1 MSLGGGGP
9 LDGGDWQMQLDE
21 LAAQTG
27 AARATRL
34 AGHTPLL
41 RRLRERLRPHRE
53 EPGSDLQST
62 YGACDNPGYWVA
74 VAESKSRSAWRL
86 SGRSRGVEVTV
97 RTRERSAEARAYAF
111 DPRCIRA
118 LTRTSLRLILVV
130 PSN

>member
-9 LDGGDWQMQLDE
+9 RESGDWQMQLDE

-34 AGHTPLL
+34 AGRRPLL
-41 RRLRERLRPHRE
+41 RRLCEHLRPHSE
-53 EPGSDLQST
+53 EPRSDPQST

-74 VAESKSRSAWRL
+74 VAESRSRSAWRL

-97 RTRERSAEARAYAF
+97 RTRERPAVAKA
-111 DPRCIRA
+111 
-118 LTRTSLRLILVV
+118 LRLR
-130 PSN
+130 PEEHQRT